1 MAFKIDDNK
10 AVLFDGAMG
19 TMLQKRGL
27 KRGQI
32 PEVLNLTDPGM
43 IESIHKEYF
52 EAGCDIVSANT
63 FGANRYKTEKTGYSV
78 EELVASAV
86 GIAKNAAGDRK
97 GKYVALD
104 IGPCGRVL
112 YPTGDLPFEEAVSVF
127 SETVRAGDAA
137 GADLILLETFTDLY
151 ELKAA
156 VIAAKENS
164 DLPIFATM
172 SFEENGR

>member
-86 GIAKNAAGDRK
+86 GIAKNAASKRSRT
-97 GKYVALD
+97 
-104 IGPCGRVL
+104 P
-112 YPTGDLPFEEAVSVF
+112 P
-127 SETVRAGDAA
+127 
-137 GADLILLETFTDLY
+137 
-151 ELKAA
+151 
-156 VIAAKENS
+156 
-164 DLPIFATM
+164 
-172 SFEENGR
+172 